1 MNGMTSSRT
10 DRKILILG
18 IGNVLM
24 GDEGIGVH
32 AVNSIDKASLPENV
46 EVLDG
51 GTGSFLLIGPMQ
63 SAEKVILIDATL
75 DSAEP
80 GTVRRIRPKFSKD
93 YPKTLTAHDIGLK
106 DMIDAFYLMGN
117 TPEVTLFAV
126 SIAPLGEVTL
136 DMSPEIAA
144 IVPSIVKQVL
154 EEVEIS

>member
-1 MNGMTSSRT
+1 
-10 DRKILILG
+10 
-18 IGNVLM
+18 M

-63 SAEKVILIDATL
+63 SVDKVILVDATL
-75 DSAEP
+75 DGAP
-80 GTVRRIRPKFSKD
+80 AGTVRRLTPKYSKD

-106 DMIDAFYLMGN
+106 DLIDAFYLMGN
-117 TPEVTLFAV
+117 TPEVTLLAV

-136 DMSPEIAA
+136 DMSPEIEA
-144 IVPSIVKQVL
+144 IVPKVAKMVL
-154 EEVEIS
+154 EEVGVH